1 MPETRNDNEKDC
13 LVTVTDKDYTVLKQ
27 FNVSREDAKYV
38 TCDRKLYIAIW
49 ILLGLCLLMF
59 FINKSSRDTIK
70 VLKAEN
76 KTLTI
81 ENILLTEKYNEACR
95 QLEEALKELEYS
107 RWDKKLHNVIG
118 YYSVKPNSEINK
130 DTLYSFLNNHSDV
143 FLYPD
148 IIYAQVVLESS
159 VGKSDLYKRS
169 NNLIGMN
176 YPVSRETTA
185 IGRTSNGFAT
195 YKNWQMCVL
204 DRPLWDKI
212 MFRDRL
218 PTRSEYIA
226 KLRQRY
232 AADPKYIERINHIID
247 TDYNK
252 RRI

>member
-1 MPETRNDNEKDC
+1 MKNSIPKIKNC
-13 LVTVTDKDYTVLKQ
+13 HVTVTDENYMTLKQ

-38 TCDRKLYIAIW
+38 TCDRRLYIVIYA
-49 ILLGLCLLMF
+49 LLGLCLLMF
-59 FINKSSRDTIK
+59 FNNKSNRDKIK
-70 VLKAEN
+70 LLKTENKLLKAE
-76 KTLTI
+76 K
-81 ENILLTEKYNEACR
+81 ILSDEKYAEACK
-95 QLEEALKELEYS
+95 QLEEAMKELEYS

-118 YYSVKPNSEINK
+118 YYSVKPNSKIDK
-130 DTLYSFLNNHSDV
+130 DILYSFLNKHSDV

-176 YPVSRETTA
+176 YPLSRETTA
-185 IGRTSNGFAT
+185 IGRTNNGFAT

-212 MFRDRL
+212 MFRDKL

-252 RRI
+252 HHD

>member
-1 MPETRNDNEKDC
+1 MAKVKNTNENDC
-13 LVTVTDKDYTVLKQ
+13 LVTVTDENYMTLKQ
-27 FNVSREDAKYV
+27 FNVSREYVKYV
-38 TCDRKLYIAIW
+38 TCDRKLYITIW
-49 ILLGLCLLMF
+49 LLLGLCLLMF
-59 FINKSSRDTIK
+59 FVNKSSRDKIK

-76 KTLTI
+76 KTLAI
-81 ENILLTEKYNEACR
+81 EMMLLTEKYNEASK

-118 YYSVKPNSEINK
+118 YYSVKPNSKIDK
-130 DTLYSFLNNHSDV
+130 DTLYSFLNSHSDV

-185 IGRTSNGFAT
+185 IGRTNNGFAT

-212 MFRDRL
+212 MFRDKL
-218 PTRSEYIA
+218 PNRSEYIA

>member
-1 MPETRNDNEKDC
+1 MKNSIPKIKNCR
-13 LVTVTDKDYTVLKQ
+13 VTVTDENYMTLKQ

-38 TCDRKLYIAIW
+38 TCDRRLYIVIYV
-49 ILLGLCLLMF
+49 LLGLCLLMF
-59 FINKSSRDTIK
+59 FINKSNRDKIK
-70 VLKAEN
+70 LLNTENKLLKAE
-76 KTLTI
+76 K
-81 ENILLTEKYNEACR
+81 ILLDEKYAEACK

-107 RWDKKLHNVIG
+107 RWDKKLHNIIG
-118 YYSVKPNSEINK
+118 YYSLKPNSEIDK
-130 DTLYSFLNNHSDV
+130 DTLYSFLNKHSDV

-185 IGRTSNGFAT
+185 IGRTNNGFAT

-252 RRI
+252 HHD